1 MIQDG
6 IDYQHNN
13 NNDNHV
19 NNNIT
24 SSPKSSQND
33 DHHER
38 IDCDNNDIDNDIDHN
53 SNSNEI
59 YELPLTITT
68 SPPSNKKLLCIAFVS
83 FQTFAIVQLTVSI
96 FAGSEAM
103 FGDSI
108 AMMVDAL
115 TYLFNLCAERQKE
128 FYAIQL
134 QEQQQQQE
142 KRNKQ
147 EYESESE
154 FESESDDPSSCNS
167 PTKPYSSSS
176 LNINNIMVLK
186 HRKYTYQL
194 ELIPPLL
201 SVTALLVVTVI
212 VLKESIHILILD
224 STRDVSLQADPNIN
238 IMMIFSFLNL
248 LLDVVNVGCFASAKH
263 AMGYKTNTN
272 ELNINM
278 CTNTNGNGNGNG
290 NGNDNDNSSGNGN
303 GNKAISSSFRDD
315 ETIDNDD
322 ENDMDFHSQ
331 GIELTKIGDGND
343 DDECD
348 DDSDDQTDE
357 SFPLKSFGTR
367 PEDNDNDDDDDDN
380 DNDTSNLNMCSAYTV
395 SLIIHFTTE
404 GISQNI
410 FMTCLLGKSS
420 SLH

>member
-6 IDYQHNN
+6 IDYQHN

-24 SSPKSSQND
+24 SSHKSSQNG

-38 IDCDNNDIDNDIDHN
+38 IDCDNNDNDIDHN
-53 SNSNEI
+53 NNSNEI

-147 EYESESE
+147 QYESESE
-154 FESESDDPSSCNS
+154 FESESDPSSSSS

-263 AMGYKTNTN
+263 AMGYKTNTDII
-272 ELNINM
+272 NINM
-278 CTNTNGNGNGNG
+278 CTNTNGNDNGNGNDNSNGNG
-290 NGNDNDNSSGNGN
+290 NGNV
-303 GNKAISSSFRDD
+303 
-315 ETIDNDD
+315 
-322 ENDMDFHSQ
+322 
-331 GIELTKIGDGND
+331 
-343 DDECD
+343 
-348 DDSDDQTDE
+348 
-357 SFPLKSFGTR
+357 KSFGTR
-367 PEDNDNDDDDDDN
+367 PEDNDNDNDNGDDDN
-380 DNDTSNLNMCSAYTV
+380 DNDTSNLNMCSAYTHV
-395 SLIIHFTTE
+395 FADTLRSFAVIFAALLAKFTDIVTSEIADACAAVVVSILIVLSLIPLVGGMIRTFNALIDVDRLLKSKE
-404 GISQNI
+404 SQENNENDEDQVE
-410 FMTCLLGKSS
+410 LLR
-420 SLH
+420 LL

>member
-1 MIQDG
+1 MAQDG
-6 IDYQHNN
+6 IDYQYDNIASNHNHKHNQKNYNN
-13 NNDNHV
+13 NNN
-19 NNNIT
+19 
-24 SSPKSSQND
+24 
-33 DHHER
+33 ER
-38 IDCDNNDIDNDIDHN
+38 IDKIDND
-53 SNSNEI
+53 EI

-83 FQTFAIVQLTVSI
+83 FQTFAIVQLSVSI

-134 QEQQQQQE
+134 QEQQQQQQS
-142 KRNKQ
+142 KQ
-147 EYESESE
+147 QKKLQFESESE
-154 FESESDDPSSCNS
+154 SESDPSSPSNHT
-167 PTKPYSSSS
+167 TKPSSSSS

-212 VLKESIHILILD
+212 VLKESIHTLILD

-263 AMGYKTNTN
+263 AMGYKTGTN
-272 ELNINM
+272 DININM
-278 CTNTNGNGNGNG
+278 CTTAT
-290 NGNDNDNSSGNGN
+290 GNGN
-303 GNKAISSSFRDD
+303 GNKTTTSGGSD
-315 ETIDNDD
+315 EESIDNDND
-322 ENDMDFHSQ
+322 ENDMDFDSQ
-331 GIELTKIGDGND
+331 GIELTNIGDCDDDDDN
-343 DDECD
+343 DDECG
-348 DDSDDQTDE
+348 DDSDDETDE
-357 SFPLKSFGTR
+357 SFQKKNFGTR
-367 PEDNDNDDDDDDN
+367 LEDVDDDDDDN
-380 DNDTSNLNMCSAYTV
+380 DDTSNLNMCSAYTV
-395 SLIIHFTTE
+395 SLIIHYFITK
-404 GISQNI
+404 NI
-410 FMTCLLGKSS
+410 YKNMYTTCLLQNLYLYTDVSILTS
-420 SLH
+420 QSITQHMPLNF

>member
-6 IDYQHNN
+6 IDYQHN

-24 SSPKSSQND
+24 SSHKSSQND

-59 YELPLTITT
+59 YERPLTITT

-142 KRNKQ
+142 KRNNQ
-147 EYESESE
+147 QYESESE
-154 FESESDDPSSCNS
+154 FESESDDPSSSNS
-167 PTKPYSSSS
+167 HTKPSSSSS

-201 SVTALLVVTVI
+201 SVTALLAVTVI

-278 CTNTNGNGNGNG
+278 CTNTNGNGNGN
-290 NGNDNDNSSGNGN
+290 DNGN
-303 GNKAISSSFRDD
+303 GNKATSSSFRDD
-315 ETIDNDD
+315 ESIDNDD
-322 ENDMDFHSQ
+322 ENDMDLHSQ

-343 DDECD
+343 DDHDEC
-348 DDSDDQTDE
+348 DDQTDE
-357 SFPLKSFGTR
+357 LFPVKSFGTR
-367 PEDNDNDDDDDDN
+367 PEDNDDDDD

-395 SLIIHFTTE
+395 SFIIHFTTKD
-404 GISQNI
+404 ISKDI
-410 FMTCLLGKSS
+410 FMTCLLVKSS
-420 SLH
+420 SSH